1 MYTAHIKFKNSK
13 GEIKEEDFQ
22 FELNDQDLVVVDTML
37 PGGLIPY
44 FDTMMATHDSVMLV
58 YFIQTMLLTSYGRFS
73 KDGKSFDKSLK
84 VKDKFFNSI
93 PYHLLI
99 ELFLDSPKELA
110 TFLEEI
116 VPEYITRDLK
126 KCCEP
131 QYEELMKDDM
141 LDFNPTKQT
150 IFDDLSGL
158 GRKLKGE

>member
-22 FELNDQDLVVVDTML
+22 FELDEKDLIAVDVLL

-44 FDTMMATHDSVMLV
+44 FDSMMTTHDSVMLV
-58 YFIQTMLLTSYGRFS
+58 YFIQTMMLTSYGRFS
-73 KDGKSFDKSLK
+73 KDGKTFSKSSK

-93 PYHLLI
+93 PYHQMIEFLLN
-99 ELFLDSPKELA
+99 DPKELA
-110 TFLEEI
+110 AFLEEI
-116 VPEYITRDLK
+116 IPEHVTKELK
-126 KCCEP
+126 KKCEP

-141 LDFNPTKQT
+141 LEFKPTKQT